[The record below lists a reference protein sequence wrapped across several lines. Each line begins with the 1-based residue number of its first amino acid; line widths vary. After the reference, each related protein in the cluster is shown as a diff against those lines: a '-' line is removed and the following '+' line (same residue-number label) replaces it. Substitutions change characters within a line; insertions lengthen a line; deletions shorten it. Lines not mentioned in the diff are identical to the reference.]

1 MDITLGRVGISQRR
15 YFIEVC
21 SHITMVTTHR
31 KNITISKLSIV
42 TKVPMTVG
50 QFPNP
55 FSV

>member
-21 SHITMVTTHR
+21 SHITMVSTHR

-55 FSV
+55 FTV